1 MVFCVFFLIQENPGL
16 QHLAEEITKNL
27 EKKWSSDR
35 QLGFDCQSLFPGLFP
50 IRSWSDLRSL
60 FSQGIGIWLSIAKKV
75 IGQYYAIFYKSWK
88 SLQMQK
94 VVLYLVFSYK
104 PVQQSSLESWHIQ
117 YLFLIKRLLRGT
129 TESSLSILDTMYIY
143 WWISHTYPAV
153 WFWLGKKKSFL
164 YFLTG

>member
-1 MVFCVFFLIQENPGL
+1 MYIVLVVYILQILLRCSYENYIKSIISFRFGSHFIVILHRGL
-16 QHLAEEITKNL
+16 KNL
-27 EKKWSSDR
+27 PKYSS
-35 QLGFDCQSLFPGLFP
+35 
-50 IRSWSDLRSL
+50 
-60 FSQGIGIWLSIAKKV
+60 
-75 IGQYYAIFYKSWK
+75 IFYKSWK

-94 VVLYLVFSYK
+94 VVCLVFSYK
-104 PVQQSSLESWHIQ
+104 PVQQSCLESWHIQ

-129 TESSLSILDTMYIY
+129 TESSFSILDTMYIY